1 MPLLN
6 LVCLICGSLSSYTS
20 FLYLIFFK
28 CGYGSGYI
36 VFPLFLILII
46 GVGGG
51 GRAGRV
57 GFVWLNFV
65 GDFVSYCFPSCYVM
79 YTCISSANK
88 IIYANKTIDI
98 MKVIEMFTF
107 FRSF

>member
-1 MPLLN
+1 MWIIFFLYFILVLN
-6 LVCLICGSLSSYTS
+6 FFQMWVRFWLDSLSPLSYT
-20 FLYLIFFK
+20 YYW
-28 CGYGSGYI
+28 G
-36 VFPLFLILII
+36 
-46 GVGGG
+46 
-51 GRAGRV
+51 GRV
-57 GFVWLNFV
+57 GFVWFNFV